1 MIGGEEMSI
10 VQIYGWKG
18 ISAEK
23 KKLWIK
29 ECTEVIALSFKEP
42 LDEITVFINEI
53 PRENW
58 GQAGTVGNDDD
69 WLEKSRNK
77 DVMEDNHASN

>member
-1 MIGGEEMSI
+1 MSI

-29 ECTEVIALSFKEP
+29 ECTAILADTFHEP

-53 PRENW
+53 PSENW
-58 GQAGTVGNDDD
+58 GQAGAVGTDKD
-69 WLEKSRNK
+69 WLVKSRVSHKARDK
-77 DVMEDNHASN
+77 DASN